1 MMVMGMS
8 IPPPEE
14 AQSFVSK
21 TLLDTVLVSQ
31 KPSHSPASGS
41 RGHCLHLPVRAGQG
55 AGGSMQRETGGSG
68 AVARGLAAAHEQ
80 SREASRTASRWHYR

>member
-41 RGHCLHLPVRAGQG
+41 RGHCLHLPVRAGPSQG
-55 AGGSMQRETGGSG
+55 AGGSSTEDFGTGPS
-68 AVARGLAAAHEQ
+68 ARLRVQPDSAELVTLGF
-80 SREASRTASRWHYR
+80 TALRV

>member
-1 MMVMGMS
+1 MNFSKIRATNKNTVRIEQGTRLVVMGMS

-31 KPSHSPASGS
+31 
-41 RGHCLHLPVRAGQG
+41 
-55 AGGSMQRETGGSG
+55 
-68 AVARGLAAAHEQ
+68 AA
-80 SREASRTASRWHYR
+80 